1 MELLEELCLQAQGG
15 GAPRFR
21 VIMAWSVD
29 RLERSLQDLMAFLS
43 EIHAK
48 GVELCLHQQRHGY
61 DHAIGWRRHVR
72 HSAHQVLRAQERRRR
87 NAKGSTA
94 GRPKVQVPIGARF
107 GPCALFEAQHL
118 ETWDQPR

>member
-43 EIHAK
+43 EIHAE
-48 GVELCLHQQRHGY
+48 GVELCRTSEGAGSNRGQIWTLCTFRSAASGDLGSAQVTARSADHGRAPCWY
-61 DHAIGWRRHVR
+61 VGLRHVR
-72 HSAHQVLRAQERRRR
+72 FVDSLSV
-87 NAKGSTA
+87 
-94 GRPKVQVPIGARF
+94 
-107 GPCALFEAQHL
+107 
-118 ETWDQPR
+118 